1 MNIFLQK
8 LSGGILMKTLT
19 RSITTFYK
27 YDTHLCFAFA
37 FSLFGVFT
45 SVYHVAARW
54 GSQPH
59 QVVLFPFHRWRNR
72 GLEKTGIRVLKVAE
86 TDALPLRWLPP
97 LLHQA
102 PPPLVVSCMNTI
114 HTDCLNGSNWQ
125 RKELRGKNLP
135 RSWFL
140 KKICFTRSHWAP
152 HPLTPS
158 WASAPK
164 CKAPYF

>member
-1 MNIFLQK
+1 MILTFVLHPLSHFSEFSPLFTMLQQGEAV
-8 LSGGILMKTLT
+8 SHI
-19 RSITTFYK
+19 RQYSF
-27 YDTHLCFAFA
+27 H
-37 FSLFGVFT
+37 FT
-45 SVYHVAARW
+45 DEET
-54 GSQPH
+54 
-59 QVVLFPFHRWRNR
+59 

-135 RSWFL
+135 RS
-140 KKICFTRSHWAP
+140 
-152 HPLTPS
+152 
-158 WASAPK
+158 
-164 CKAPYF
+164 